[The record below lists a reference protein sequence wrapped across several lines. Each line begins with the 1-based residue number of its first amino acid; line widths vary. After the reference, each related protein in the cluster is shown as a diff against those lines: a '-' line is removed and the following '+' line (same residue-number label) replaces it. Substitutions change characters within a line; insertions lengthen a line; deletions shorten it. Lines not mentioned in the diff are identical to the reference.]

1 MDVSRSE
8 VTHSYFQ
15 VYYFMNYVNGKA
27 RLRCIH
33 NIKSKTIL
41 YLGLFAMVKVKLGL
55 ESGPVTGPWMVITG
69 FTSISEVLK
78 RNSGVENIVF

>member
-33 NIKSKTIL
+33 NIKSKTNL
-41 YLGLFAMVKVKLGL
+41 YLGFLGKTKVKLGL
-55 ESGPVTGPWMVITG
+55 G
-69 FTSISEVLK
+69 FGELPGYK
-78 RNSGVENIVF
+78 RFYQ

>member
-41 YLGLFAMVKVKLGL
+41 YLGLPLILGMAKVKLGL
-55 ESGPVTGPWMVITG
+55 DPGPLTVHDRVKIG
-69 FTSISEVLK
+69 FTS
-78 RNSGVENIVF
+78 NN

>member
-41 YLGLFAMVKVKLGL
+41 YLGLLGMAKVKLGW
-55 ESGPVTGPWMVITG
+55 GPKLGPEPGLGSSPWTGYNR
-69 FTSISEVLK
+69 FYQYK
-78 RNSGVENIVF
+78 